1 MPGLYNILCGV
12 FLCCVCYLAGFY
24 FNQAFI
30 NILLRKGGTVMDW
43 TDVINATTFQPILT
57 NITTVMPF
65 IVAFSVAM
73 LGIRKVW
80 KFVKG
85 QASRA

>member
-1 MPGLYNILCGV
+1 
-12 FLCCVCYLAGFY
+12 
-24 FNQAFI
+24 
-30 NILLRKGGTVMDW
+30 MDW
-43 TDVINATTFQPILT
+43 TEVINATTFQPILT